1 MIYAGFWQRF
11 GAGFIDHLFTGP
23 LWIFGPFGSW
33 LYFAW
38 FQSSKHQATP
48 GMMIFS
54 LRIEGYDGKGI
65 SFWRAT
71 GRYFATILSI
81 LTLGIGYLMIAFT
94 PRKQALHDYIANT
107 LVVIDQDEVSRRS
120 K

>member
-1 MIYAGFWQRF
+1 MNYAGFWHRF

-54 LRIEGYDGKGI
+54 LRLEGYDGKRI

-71 GRYFATILSI
+71 GRYFATILSA

-94 PRKQALHDYIANT
+94 PRKQALHDYVAKT
-107 LVVIDQDEVSRRS
+107 LVVRDPDEA
-120 K
+120 